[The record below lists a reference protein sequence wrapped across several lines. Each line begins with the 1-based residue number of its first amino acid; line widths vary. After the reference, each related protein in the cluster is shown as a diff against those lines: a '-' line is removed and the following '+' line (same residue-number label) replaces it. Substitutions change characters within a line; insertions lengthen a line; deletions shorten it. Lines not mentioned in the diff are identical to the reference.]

1 MNSPVTRPN
10 DNLLEALI
18 AIVEDAAD
26 IIMDIYATDFS
37 VQHKADHSPVTL
49 ADLASSEHI
58 VAQLEALT
66 PSTPVVSEENE
77 CPAFEQRKH
86 WQQHWLVDP
95 LDGTHGFVKR
105 SGEFVINIALIERT
119 QPVVGVVYL
128 PVERSCYFARKGCGA
143 FRRDANGDVERIFTA
158 AHTSGPVRVATS
170 RSRRNAKTRD
180 FIQALGDVEVERL
193 GSALKSCRVAEGRAH
208 VYPGFSRTSE
218 WDTAAAQCIVEQA
231 GGRIIDTS
239 GRPLRYNETPA
250 LENPSFLAVGDSRR
264 DWCRWVPRD
273 SD

>member
-1 MNSPVTRPN
+1 MS
-10 DNLLEALI
+10 NLTASVEDELLKSLI
-18 AIVEDAAD
+18 AIVEGAAD

-37 VQHKADHSPVTL
+37 VKHKSDHSPVTQ

-58 VAQLEALT
+58 VRELEALT
-66 PSTPVVSEENE
+66 PSYPVVSEENE
-77 CPAFEQRKH
+77 WPSFEERKH

-105 SGEFVINIALIERT
+105 SGEFVINIALVEQTR
-119 QPVVGVVYL
+119 PVVGVVYS
-128 PVERSCYFARKGCGA
+128 PVERSCYFAREGSGA
-143 FRRDANGDVERIFTA
+143 FRRDTNGNVERIFTA
-158 AHTSGPVRVATS
+158 AYISGPVRVVTS
-170 RSRRNAKTRD
+170 RSRRNSRTRD
-180 FIQALGDVEVERL
+180 FIQALGNVEVERL

-239 GRPLRYNETPA
+239 GQPLRYNATRGM
-250 LENPSFLAVGDSRR
+250 ENPSFLAVGDSRL
-264 DWCRWVPRD
+264 DWRPQIPSE